1 MKATEHENAPAAR
14 GKRVWLIWAAALLLA
29 ALALVGGFTLAW
41 LYNGLDIQTLLP
53 LEPPSNIALYEPEK
67 DTSLGPISVGGAAGS
82 DPVKLYKVFRVKA
95 SGNYKLE
102 IAHTTNLQ
110 GLQFKIYKA
119 AKTKESDKQNSYTEN
134 GVTYYYDSTP
144 IEASNTDNDGYING
158 TGAEQYN
165 NPQKKDTY
173 GKANDTYQSYNYG
186 KYGTDGTT
194 KGKVQ
199 THANALYWLGS
210 EMYPGEKDNANA
222 NHNDL
227 YICEITWTETANKET
242 DLFYIMAR
250 LPQVTTSQGGSSGV

>member
-82 DPVKLYKVFRVKA
+82 GKPVTLHKVFRVKA
-95 SGNYKLE
+95 SGNYQLE

-119 AKTKESDKQNSYTEN
+119 EKATDSTNAADIVTEN
-134 GVTYYYDSTP
+134 GIKYTYQKDENGANELVTGSYINAADKKSPADKVYAEANSQFQPQNYAVEKKNDEDKGYYD
-144 IEASNTDNDGYING
+144 N
-158 TGAEQYN
+158 
-165 NPQKKDTY
+165 
-173 GKANDTYQSYNYG
+173 
-186 KYGTDGTT
+186 
-194 KGKVQ
+194 VQ
-199 THANALYWLGS
+199 THAKALYWLGS
-210 EMYPGEKDNANA
+210 EMYPDETGDV

-250 LPQVTTSQGGSSGV
+250 LPQVTTSQGDSSGA